1 MQKTA
6 WVMATLASIASAS
19 PAAAE
24 ITLRTANYAAGVLV
38 VKGETLR
45 PHQRVGLDRRY
56 FTRTNKFKE
65 FRFRVRYLP
74 NDCTIEITAGRE
86 RRPGV
91 VRGCFIRHPA
101 DRATGRPET
110 SRHRR

>member
-56 FTRTNKFKE
+56 FTRTNSSRNSAFA
-65 FRFRVRYLP
+65 
-74 NDCTIEITAGRE
+74 CATCQMTARS
-86 RRPGV
+86 RSQPGV
-91 VRGCFIRHPA
+91 SVGPGWCEA
-101 DRATGRPET
+101 AL
-110 SRHRR
+110 